1 MTREKF
7 TNCSRTL
14 LFSRMSAI
22 EDWGHDKIIVSPV
35 PLSCWLW
42 KQHSTSHS
50 SFLSKMETLTLYN
63 IIILIFTVIAFVS
76 NLGSLIYVT
85 KTFDIKQSFFH
96 ILIMDAIV
104 VIGSTLLSSITI
116 VLVIFGQ
123 ILGKFCGCL
132 LFGAAI
138 TVLSSP
144 MSFIMISFI
153 R

>member
-1 MTREKF
+1 MANAI
-7 TNCSRTL
+7 NCSLTL
-14 LFSRMSAI
+14 LLPRKSAR
-22 EDWGHDKIIVSPV
+22 EDWGHDKLKVSPV

-42 KQHSTSHS
+42 KQHSSLS
-50 SFLSKMETLTLYN
+50 SFPSIMETLTLYN
-63 IIILIFTVIAFVS
+63 IVILIFTVIAFVS

-96 ILIMDAIV
+96 ILIMDALL

-116 VLVIFGQ
+116 VLVISGQ

>member
-1 MTREKF
+1 MANAI
-7 TNCSRTL
+7 NCSLTL
-14 LFSRMSAI
+14 LLPRKSAR
-22 EDWGHDKIIVSPV
+22 EDWGHDKLKVSPV

-42 KQHSTSHS
+42 KQHSSP
-50 SFLSKMETLTLYN
+50 SKMETLTLYN

-76 NLGSLIYVT
+76 NLGSLIYVA

-96 ILIMDAIV
+96 ILIMDALL

-116 VLVIFGQ
+116 VLVISGQ